1 MEGTKVLQSF
11 IDSFVG
17 KRLVAA
23 SEDSHTAGEA
33 EQCGSSIRFYHLP
46 HRQLWM
52 QVGNTSFWGKQKSSL
67 LSQKVLRALKGI
79 LCSDYARARTAVSGV
94 QKRHSGI

>member
-52 QVGNTSFWGKQKSSL
+52 QVREYFFLGKAKEQSSL
-67 LSQKVLRALKGI
+67 TESFE
-79 LCSDYARARTAVSGV
+79 SP
-94 QKRHSGI
+94 